1 MYGYEMEESERK
13 AITVCMGMKWKRVNV
28 WISQYVWL

>member
-13 AITVCMGMKWKRVNV
+13 GITVCMGMKWKRVNV
-28 WISQYVWL
+28 KLSQHVRI